1 MPNEPHP
8 WSLNTPAPNINAKLI
23 KLEREIAGIANR
35 IRAGMSLAQTWQ
47 KTKDQIG
54 AATNLAKQKFVASIE
69 LAIRYAA
76 MLIKTA
82 RKLHDTTI
90 RSGSNVQASSTRQK
104 SIARASD
111 KVALQRKA
119 RPDWDR
125 AIEHIIISVC
135 LGLIV
140 ICGVLIAAL
149 FLQITDLKAHV
160 ERTEMQFATSKM
172 DLDRVERLLQQTTK
186 AAPAPATKASEKISQ
201 PLSFSDSEIR
211 VIRQFIKVL
220 PSKPGALEK
229 IHLGDEATKLSLAPL
244 PEALINQMSKLRG
257 ARFSIDENG
266 SIIIVAAGSNR
277 VDVVINYQ

>member
-1 MPNEPHP
+1 
-8 WSLNTPAPNINAKLI
+8 
-23 KLEREIAGIANR
+23 
-35 IRAGMSLAQTWQ
+35 
-47 KTKDQIG
+47 
-54 AATNLAKQKFVASIE
+54 
-69 LAIRYAA
+69 

-82 RKLHDTTI
+82 RKLYDATI
-90 RSGSNVQASSTRQK
+90 RSGSNVQASATRQK
-104 SIARASD
+104 SNARASD
-111 KVALQRKA
+111 KVALKKKA

-149 FLQITDLKAHV
+149 FLQITDLKAQV

-186 AAPAPATKASEKISQ
+186 AAPAPAPATKASKKISQ

-244 PEALINQMSKLRG
+244 PEALVNQMSKLRG